1 MSNVAVGLQF
11 LPAKALFKNL
21 DEWNRLEHAT
31 VIPAAD
37 VCLFIQKKMSHVI
50 TCTYEESWTCRM

>member
-1 MSNVAVGLQF
+1 MSSLAVGLQF
-11 LPAKALFKNL
+11 LQAKALFKN
-21 DEWNRLEHAT
+21 RLEHAA

-50 TCTYEESWTCRM
+50 TCTYEES